1 MAGSTG
7 SRKSGQPVRPCTG
20 ILFRIVFFNS
30 AESPYR
36 LIFLR
41 LANEVVQPLPEL
53 FGTRPR
59 SFDVG
64 NADTFIGFRK
74 TAVVSLDR
82 SIFFQPVDDIVR
94 KYKRDGKHLLY
105 LLLEFR
111 VYHSIV
117 HEPFKS
123 FLIGLRVRTFGLS
136 GGETLNFMLCV
147 EGSYRA
153 VDPIE
158 TKGFFNR
165 IIIYDAFLTG
175 RLMRKHEPYLTGR
188 IEIVSQPSPPLLAVF
203 KILYSTFRCHNNR
216 FWIRAI
222 VLHPTILRRRTDGR
236 IGEKRNAVENP
247 RLVKYQTAPAS
258 AGTPFLAAGTVR
270 LKPSPYSADCSA
282 GTSAAGISACGIVAG
297 VSDSITRS

>member
-1 MAGSTG
+1 M
-7 SRKSGQPVRPCTG
+7 
-20 ILFRIVFFNS
+20 
-30 AESPYR
+30 
-36 LIFLR
+36 
-41 LANEVVQPLPEL
+41 VQPLPEL

-123 FLIGLRVRTFGLS
+123 FLIGLRVRTFGIS

-147 EGSYRA
+147 EGSYRLSIQSKQRASSTASLYTMLFLPDDLCGNTNHISRA
-153 VDPIE
+153 VSKLSVSHLRHSSRFSKYFIPLSVVIITDF
-158 TKGFFNR
+158 GFERLSCTRQYFG
-165 IIIYDAFLTG
+165 AG
-175 RLMRKHEPYLTGR
+175 RTTEYGKNEKPW
-188 IEIVSQPSPPLLAVF
+188 
-203 KILYSTFRCHNNR
+203 KIHGL
-216 FWIRAI
+216 
-222 VLHPTILRRRTDGR
+222 
-236 IGEKRNAVENP
+236 
-247 RLVKYQTAPAS
+247 
-258 AGTPFLAAGTVR
+258 
-270 LKPSPYSADCSA
+270 
-282 GTSAAGISACGIVAG
+282 
-297 VSDSITRS
+297 

>member
-1 MAGSTG
+1 M
-7 SRKSGQPVRPCTG
+7 
-20 ILFRIVFFNS
+20 
-30 AESPYR
+30 
-36 LIFLR
+36 
-41 LANEVVQPLPEL
+41 VQPLPEL

-94 KYKRDGKHLLY
+94 KYKRNGKHLLY

-123 FLIGLRVRTFGLS
+123 FLIGLRVRTFGIS

-158 TKGFFNR
+158 TKGFFNS
-165 IIIYDAFLTG
+165 IVVSNTCLLYTSDA
-175 RLMRKHEPYLTGR
+175 
-188 IEIVSQPSPPLLAVF
+188 
-203 KILYSTFRCHNNR
+203 
-216 FWIRAI
+216 
-222 VLHPTILRRRTDGR
+222 
-236 IGEKRNAVENP
+236 
-247 RLVKYQTAPAS
+247 
-258 AGTPFLAAGTVR
+258 
-270 LKPSPYSADCSA
+270 ADE
-282 GTSAAGISACGIVAG
+282 
-297 VSDSITRS
+297 

>member
-59 SFDVG
+59 SFDIG
-64 NADTFIGFRK
+64 NSDAFIGFRK

-123 FLIGLRVRTFGLS
+123 FLIGLRVRTFGIS

-158 TKGFFNR
+158 TKGLLQPHHYIRCFSYR
-165 IIIYDAFLTG
+165 TTYAETRTISHG
-175 RLMRKHEPYLTGR
+175 PY
-188 IEIVSQPSPPLLAVF
+188 
-203 KILYSTFRCHNNR
+203 
-216 FWIRAI
+216 
-222 VLHPTILRRRTDGR
+222 
-236 IGEKRNAVENP
+236 RNC
-247 RLVKYQTAPAS
+247 QS
-258 AGTPFLAAGTVR
+258 A
-270 LKPSPYSADCSA
+270 
-282 GTSAAGISACGIVAG
+282 ISATPRGFQNTLFHFPL
-297 VSDSITRS
+297 S

>member
-20 ILFRIVFFNS
+20 ILSRIVFFNS

-59 SFDVG
+59 SFDIG
-64 NADTFIGFRK
+64 NSDAFIGFRK
-74 TAVVSLDR
+74 TEVVSPDR
-82 SIFFQPVDDIVR
+82 PIFLQPVDYIVR
-94 KYKRDGKHLLY
+94 KYKRNGKHLLY

-111 VYHSIV
+111 VYHSIFQ
-117 HEPFKS
+117 EPFKP
-123 FLIGLRVRTFGLS
+123 LPVGLRVSALRVS
-136 GGETLNFMLCV
+136 GSEALNFMLCV

-165 IIIYDAFLTG
+165 IIIYDAFLAR
-175 RLMRKHEPYLTGR
+175 RLMREYEPYLTGR
-188 IEIVSQPSPPLLAVF
+188 IEIIRQPFPPLLPVF

-216 FWIRAI
+216 FIR
-222 VLHPTILRRRTDGR
+222 HGR
-236 IGEKRNAVENP
+236 
-247 RLVKYQTAPAS
+247 LS
-258 AGTPFLAAGTVR
+258 
-270 LKPSPYSADCSA
+270 CSQ
-282 GTSAAGISACGIVAG
+282 SVAGIRPNTGKTKSRGKIHG
-297 VSDSITRS
+297 L